1 MIEKI
6 VADYLN
12 GALEA
17 PVYLERPAEKP
28 DRYVLVCKTG
38 GSERNHISYGTVALQ
53 SYAPSKYEAAVL
65 NEQVKAAMREIT
77 ALPQVSRAEL
87 NRDYDYTDTARK
99 EYRYQAVYDLVVME

>member
-1 MIEKI
+1 MIEKT
-6 VADYLN
+6 VQDYLN
-12 GALEA
+12 DTLEVSA
-17 PVYLERPAEKP
+17 YLERPADRPE
-28 DRYVLVCKTG
+28 RYVLVCKTG

-65 NEQVKAAMREIT
+65 NEQVKAAMRGIA

-87 NRDYDYTDTARK
+87 NRDYDYTDTTRK